1 MIRTIASWFRKERPF
16 FFMMSA
22 VLWQI
27 LFFIVPLLLVLS
39 LSFCNDDFSSV
50 TLQYFHEVA
59 YLPQLFIIL
68 RSIGL
73 ATATSLIT
81 LLIAYPV
88 AYFITFRVKKYK
100 FLFLFLLMLPFLIN
114 LLVQVYSWFFILEI
128 GGFLNTILLFLGIL
142 KEPIHFLDS
151 YGVIYVVMVHIY
163 LPFMIMP
170 LYSILEKLDHR
181 LIEASYDLGASP
193 TRTFMHVIFPLT
205 LPGIQAGFFMVFVT
219 AFGEYIIPTL
229 IGGNK
234 KFFVGTLIAEYFFIG
249 KDWHA
254 GAAFICMSIL
264 LLFLFS
270 LLYYFIL
277 RKLAMRSCK
286 G

>member
-1 MIRTIASWFRKERPF
+1 MIRTIASWFRKERSF
-16 FFMMSA
+16 FFMISA
-22 VLWQI
+22 VSWQV

-39 LSFCNDDFSSV
+39 LSLFTDNFNGI
-50 TLQYFHEVA
+50 TLRYFREVW
-59 YLPQLFIIL
+59 YLPQFFIIL

-73 ATATSLIT
+73 ATATGLIT

-88 AYFITFRVKKYK
+88 AYFITFRIRRYK
-100 FLFLFLLMLPFLIN
+100 FIFLFLLMLPFLIN
-114 LLVQVYSWFFILEI
+114 LLVQVYSWFFVLEI
-128 GGFLNTILLFLGIL
+128 GGFLNTVLLFFGIL
-142 KEPIHFLDS
+142 KEPIHFLDN

-170 LYSILEKLDHR
+170 LYSILEKLDYR

-193 TRTFMHVIFPLT
+193 IRTFTHVIFPLT
-205 LPGIQAGFFMVFVT
+205 MSGVRTGFFMVFVT
-219 AFGEYIIPTL
+219 SFGEYIIPTL

-234 KFFVGTLIAEYFFIG
+234 RFFVGTLIAEYFFIG

-254 GAAFICMSIL
+254 GAAFICISIML
-264 LLFLFS
+264 LLLFS

-277 RKLAMRSCK
+277 RKLTVRSC
-286 G
+286 

>member
-1 MIRTIASWFRKERPF
+1 MIRTIASWFRKERSF
-16 FFMMSA
+16 FFIISA

-39 LSFCNDDFSSV
+39 LSFFTDNFNSI
-50 TLQYFHEVA
+50 TLQYFREIW
-59 YLPQLFIIL
+59 YLPQLLIIL

-73 ATATSLIT
+73 ATATALMT
-81 LLIAYPV
+81 LCVAYPV
-88 AYFITFRVKKYK
+88 AYFIVFHIRRYK

-114 LLVQVYSWFFILEI
+114 LLVQVYSWFFVLEI
-128 GGFLNTILLFLGIL
+128 GGFLNTVLLFFRIL
-142 KEPIHFLDS
+142 KEPIHFLDN

-163 LPFMIMP
+163 LPFMVMP
-170 LYSILEKLDHR
+170 LYSILEKLDPR
-181 LIEASYDLGASP
+181 LIEASYDLGASS
-193 TRTFMHVIFPLT
+193 TRTFTHVIFPLT
-205 LPGIQAGFFMVFVT
+205 VSGVRTGFFMVFVT

-234 KFFVGTLIAEYFFIG
+234 QFFVGTLIAEYFFIG

-254 GAAFICMSIL
+254 GAAFICMSTL
-264 LLFLFS
+264 LLFFFS

-277 RKLAMRSCK
+277 RKLTVHSC
-286 G
+286 